1 MTQDSS
7 PRDLVGYGR
16 APPHAA
22 WPGGARIAVQCVL
35 NYEEGAEANVLDGDP
50 GAETFLSDIPNAP
63 AVLGARHMS
72 MEQIYEYGSRAAR
85 PCRVRRRAAVAG
97 EIAGGAILGHM
108 HLLSSPL
115 DEADPSGA
123 QAETRARHDRRCAAE
138 GRGMRELTPEPL
150 TAEAFA
156 VFGSVI
162 EANDEAVKL
171 DINQG
176 HAVRYDRLAEVDVA
190 DEGGV
195 GVISLFR
202 ARLLAEPVLKT
213 FERHPLGS
221 QSFVPL
227 SGRPYLVAVAPAG
240 DFDAAKVRLF
250 RAEGHQGVHYRKGVW
265 HHFLLVLDEGSDF
278 LVVDRAGPGDNC
290 EEVVLAEPIQVRR

>member
-1 MTQDSS
+1 M
-7 PRDLVGYGR
+7 P
-16 APPHAA
+16 
-22 WPGGARIAVQCVL
+22 
-35 NYEEGAEANVLDGDP
+35 
-50 GAETFLSDIPNAP
+50 
-63 AVLGARHMS
+63 
-72 MEQIYEYGSRAAR
+72 
-85 PCRVRRRAAVAG
+85 
-97 EIAGGAILGHM
+97 
-108 HLLSSPL
+108 
-115 DEADPSGA
+115 
-123 QAETRARHDRRCAAE
+123 
-138 GRGMRELTPEPL
+138 ELTPEPL

-156 VFGSVI
+156 PFGSVI
-162 EANDEAVKL
+162 QASDDAVKL

-176 HAVRYDRLAEVDVA
+176 HAVRYDRLTEIDVA

-202 ARLLAEPVLKT
+202 ARPLGAMVLKI

-250 RAEGHQGVHYRKGVW
+250 RAEGHQGVHYGKGVW
-265 HHFLLVLDEGSDF
+265 HHFLLVLDADSDF

-290 EEVVLAEPIQVRR
+290 EEIDLPPTDQIRVSR